1 MSALA
6 KIPRNYQIAA
16 VESVYDYFRS
26 GNKGN
31 PVIALPTGTG
41 KALVIAMLVKGIL
54 EAWPSQRMLVLTHV
68 KELVAQNYAELKEEW
83 PAAPAGVYSAGLG
96 RKETFFPITFAGIAS
111 IVKSVHLFGHIDL
124 VFVDEAHLVNPS
136 AETMYK
142 KVFDE
147 LRIRNPKLKVIGLTA
162 TPYRLGHGKITKD
175 GLFTDICFDMTTMKA
190 FNWLL
195 QEGYLAPL
203 IPKPTR
209 ALLDTEGVGMVGGE
223 FNQGKLQ
230 LAVDKS
236 EVTEAALRETMERAY
251 GRKHWLIFASGV
263 EHAHHVCD
271 MLNAMGVSALCVH
284 SNSKEFPMSDAQR
297 DENIRAFK
305 AGEVTAVVNNN
316 VLTTGF
322 NFPAID
328 LIVMLR
334 PTASTVLWVQMLGRG
349 TRPSPS
355 TGKVD
360 CLVLDFARNT
370 SRLGPIND
378 PMIPRKK
385 GGGGGEAP
393 VKTCPTCETYVH
405 ATVRICP
412 HCKHEFMFAHKL
424 TQESGTA
431 ELIKVDV
438 PIVEVFPV
446 DHMTFSIHRKDG
458 APEMMKVSYYSG
470 LSKSFYDYVCVEH
483 VGFARKK
490 AERWWRERCDLPMPA
505 TTREAIQLT
514 NHLRPVTHLRV
525 WVNKKY
531 PEIMAY
537 CFDGTAFGTMLDD
550 GKTVSV
556 DVHSERPTVA
566 TVRVPLTAEE
576 KKAGFEDWDDD
587 IPF

>member
-1 MSALA
+1 MSALV
-6 KIPRNYQIAA
+6 KIPRNYQYAA
-16 VESVYDYFRS
+16 EASVYDYFRS
-26 GNKGN
+26 GKTGN

-83 PAAPAGVYSAGLG
+83 PAAPAGIYSAGLN

-111 IVKSVHLFGHIDL
+111 IVKCVHLFGHIDL

-147 LRIRNPKLKVIGLTA
+147 LRTRNPKLKVIGLTA
-162 TPYRLGHGKITKD
+162 TPYRLGHGKITED
-175 GLFTDICFDMTTMKA
+175 GIFTDVCFDMTGMKA

-203 IPKPTR
+203 VPKPTR
-209 ALLDTEGVGMVGGE
+209 ALLDMDGVGMVGGE
-223 FNQGKLQ
+223 FNQGQLQ
-230 LAVDKS
+230 LAVDKH
-236 EVTEAALRETMERAY
+236 EVTEAALRETMERAH
-251 GRKHWLIFASGV
+251 GRRHWLIFASGV
-263 EHAHHVCD
+263 EHAHHVSD
-271 MLNAMGVSALCVH
+271 MLNAMGVSCLCVH
-284 SNSKEFPMSDAQR
+284 SNTKEFPMSDTQR
-297 DENIRAFK
+297 DDNIKAFK
-305 AGEVTAVVNNN
+305 EGRVTAVVNNN

-349 TRPSPS
+349 TRPWHS
-355 TGKVD
+355 KVD

-370 SRLGPIND
+370 ARLGPIND
-378 PMIPRKK
+378 PVIPRKK

-393 VKTCPTCETYVH
+393 VKLCPTCETYVH
-405 ATVRICP
+405 ATLKLCP
-412 HCKHEFMFAHKL
+412 HCGHEFTFSHKL
-424 TQESGTA
+424 DQHAGTT
-431 ELIKVDV
+431 ELIKIDV
-438 PIVEVFPV
+438 PIEEYFPV

-458 APEMMKVSYYSG
+458 APEMMKVAYYSG
-470 LSKSFYDYVCVEH
+470 LAKSFYDYVCVEH
-483 VGFARKK
+483 TGFAQAK
-490 AERWWRERCDLPMPA
+490 ARRWWRERCDLPMPA
-505 TTREAIQLT
+505 TTREAMQMT
-514 NHLRPVTHLRV
+514 NHLKPVTHLKV

-537 CFDGTAFGTMLDD
+537 CFDGTAFGTVLDD
-550 GKTVSV
+550 GKAVSV
-556 DVHSERPTVA
+556 DVHSERPTSA
-566 TVRVPLTAEE
+566 TVNPSNLM
-576 KKAGFEDWDDD
+576 DDD